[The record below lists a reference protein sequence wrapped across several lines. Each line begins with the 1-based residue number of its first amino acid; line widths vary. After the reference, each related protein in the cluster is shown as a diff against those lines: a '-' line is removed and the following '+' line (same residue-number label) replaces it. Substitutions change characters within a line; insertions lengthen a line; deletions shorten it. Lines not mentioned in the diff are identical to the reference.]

1 MKPLV
6 SQLWPQFMADPDF
19 AACFGQVIVEHARML
34 RQDRQVEFTLRSA
47 APLDQNLCARLLA
60 SLQPDYEGFELKIK
74 NLFGYAMLDEHALRT
89 LLEDMKRDGVPINGF
104 LDRSSI
110 TITGQN
116 ITVGVCH
123 GTKFLQEMGFEEL
136 LAKRIAEH
144 TGVTPKVTLQSAV
157 TAAEQQQM
165 EEKLERKI
173 APPVVKFEKKNTA
186 PSIKVEGLNLT
197 DKPVII
203 FHGKMFTPKN
213 LTPLKDLGGEGG
225 KCMIWGDVF
234 FTEVKGN
241 YRKIYTVSITDYT
254 GSINLKVRA
263 QEGEDCSKWENIPK
277 GTTLLVRGDC
287 TYDKYE
293 HDYIVYPYDVLFVE
307 RKKREDNAPEKRV
320 ELHLH
325 TKLSSMDAF
334 CDPGGIVKLAHRMG
348 HPAIAITDHGVCQG
362 YPEAMLATDEIHK
375 SDPDFKLIYG
385 CEAYFVDDMV
395 PCVYGVKDQ
404 PLDGEFCVFDT
415 ETTGLA
421 YNRDEIIEFAA
432 VVLERVDGTPKVVQ
446 EYDQLVAL
454 SPGGFVPPK
463 IQELTGISTQDLRER
478 GLPKTRVCRD
488 IAEMIQGN
496 TLLLAYNAHFDLS
509 FLFYMLLRD
518 GDPAVLKGKDKL
530 DLLTVYRDRHSYPHR
545 LCSAIEVYGLSGK
558 VVNSHRAVDDVLA
571 TVAVMEEMEKEKND
585 LERYVNLFG
594 YNPKYG
600 IEGKPISSITYKP
613 QPYNPVKPLY
623 EA

>member
-1 MKPLV
+1 MP
-6 SQLWPQFMADPDF
+6 
-19 AACFGQVIVEHARML
+19 
-34 RQDRQVEFTLRSA
+34 
-47 APLDQNLCARLLA
+47 
-60 SLQPDYEGFELKIK
+60 
-74 NLFGYAMLDEHALRT
+74 
-89 LLEDMKRDGVPINGF
+89 
-104 LDRSSI
+104 
-110 TITGQN
+110 
-116 ITVGVCH
+116 
-123 GTKFLQEMGFEEL
+123 
-136 LAKRIAEH
+136 
-144 TGVTPKVTLQSAV
+144 
-157 TAAEQQQM
+157 
-165 EEKLERKI
+165 
-173 APPVVKFEKKNTA
+173 KFET
-186 PSIKVEGLNLT
+186 L
-197 DKPVII
+197 
-203 FHGKMFTPKN
+203 F
-213 LTPLKDLGGEGG
+213 
-225 KCMIWGDVF
+225 
-234 FTEVKGN
+234 
-241 YRKIYTVSITDYT
+241 
-254 GSINLKVRA
+254 
-263 QEGEDCSKWENIPK
+263 SKYDR
-277 GTTLLVRGDC
+277 LV
-287 TYDKYE
+287 
-293 HDYIVYPYDVLFVE
+293 L
-307 RKKREDNAPEKRV
+307 
-320 ELHLH
+320 
-325 TKLSSMDAF
+325 
-334 CDPGGIVKLAHRMG
+334 
-348 HPAIAITDHGVCQG
+348 
-362 YPEAMLATDEIHK
+362 
-375 SDPDFKLIYG
+375 
-385 CEAYFVDDMV
+385 
-395 PCVYGVKDQ
+395 
-404 PLDGEFCVFDT
+404 FDT

-432 VVLERVDGTPKVVQ
+432 VVLEKVDGTPEVVQ